1 MAEYTVVLPQ
11 YGMGMQDGE
20 IARWL
25 KAEGETVAE
34 GENLVEVEAAK
45 TTVEVPAPVGGT
57 LLRII
62 AQPGETVDV
71 RAPIAV
77 IETP

>member
-1 MAEYTVVLPQ
+1 MAEFTMVLPQ

-20 IARWL
+20 IVRWL
-25 KAEGETVAE
+25 KQPGDAVEE

-45 TTVEVPAPVGGT
+45 TTVEVPAPVSGT
-57 LLRII
+57 LLRIV
-62 AQPGETVDV
+62 AGEGETVDV

-77 IETP
+77 IETG

>member
-1 MAEYTVVLPQ
+1 MAEFTMVLPQ

-20 IARWL
+20 IVRWL
-25 KAEGETVAE
+25 KGPGDAVTE

-45 TTVEVPAPVGGT
+45 TTVEVPSPVTGT
-57 LLRII
+57 LLRIV
-62 AQPGETVDV
+62 AEPGETVDV

-77 IETP
+77 IEIA